1 MKREKPLFPGGK
13 NSALRDIREA
23 DLHMP
28 GALPLG
34 HPAAG
39 RARPAPEHCR
49 PRSACSPASDASR
62 NTDEASPQNA
72 PDARTQDAARRAFA
86 PRESA
91 FRRPGIPRGR
101 RSRQRRE
108 RSAKAI
114 SVPPAHAF
122 RRNIAAG
129 LSCGQAAPAKGDQ
142 AGPRRR
148 HAGRP
153 RGVSARVCRQRARQ
167 TRLRGAS
174 TFCRTDARAQHR
186 PRPRRCVPHAA
197 ESRPR
202 LREQAREAG
211 HPSAKISPAPPSRWA
226 RSPAD
231 GRSEQIPSAIPRT
244 DRRSAPAPGRY
255 GSAWAWPRARRA
267 GPPPWRPAC
276 RPW

>member
-1 MKREKPLFPGGK
+1 MRGPPARKPSGLGKRQCSARSHRKSAGQVSRLP
-13 NSALRDIREA
+13 ALR
-23 DLHMP
+23 
-28 GALPLG
+28 
-34 HPAAG
+34 AG
-39 RARPAPEHCR
+39 IEKRR
-49 PRSACSPASDASR
+49 
-62 NTDEASPQNA
+62 
-72 PDARTQDAARRAFA
+72 AARRRNAGADPQKTA
-86 PRESA
+86 PS
-91 FRRPGIPRGR
+91 RGSHPAGR
-101 RSRQRRE
+101 ML
-108 RSAKAI
+108 
-114 SVPPAHAF
+114 PP
-122 RRNIAAG
+122 
-129 LSCGQAAPAKGDQ
+129 KGDQ
-142 AGPRRR
+142 TGPRRR

-197 ESRPR
+197 ASRPH

-211 HPSAKISPAPPSRWA
+211 HPSAEISPAPPSRWA

-231 GRSEQIPSAIPRT
+231 GRSEQIPSGIPRT
-244 DRRSAPAPGRY
+244 NRRSAPVPGRC